1 MPALHAQP
9 VISDSAGSAGS
20 ECVATHRRP
29 HLRCPPCLLWPGLA
43 LQGQPRQVLTIPQ
56 QSASAGLSG
65 STAVGLTDL
74 AFFGGG
80 AGSGGGGGGSSG
92 SGGGYVVLASG
103 MGGQVFLWDCRA
115 KAAPS
120 ATLSAAAGGQGQGAA
135 YAVQLSPDQQVV
147 MAGMQSGEV
156 KLWDLR

>member
-1 MPALHAQP
+1 
-9 VISDSAGSAGS
+9 
-20 ECVATHRRP
+20 
-29 HLRCPPCLLWPGLA
+29 LA
-43 LQGQPRQVLTIPQ
+43 RLQGQPKQVLTIPQ

-74 AFFGGG
+74 AFFGSSS
-80 AGSGGGGGGSSG
+80 GSGGGSSG

-115 KAAPS
+115 KSAPS
-120 ATLSAAAGGQGQGAA
+120 ATLSAATGQGQGAA